1 MASRQAYKRLS
12 KEYKMMTENPP
23 PYIMAVPKEDNIL
36 VWHYV
41 ITGPPETPYEGGQYH
56 GTLVFPHDYPFN
68 PPAIRML
75 TPNGRFKED
84 TRLCLSMSD
93 YHPDT
98 WNPSWSVATILTGLL
113 SFMTTDESSIGTVET
128 SDIAKR
134 KFAAKSKEH
143 NVTRSPIFCHLF
155 PELAEQNRRDIEEA
169 KRKKAETVVPEEH
182 PFQQEEVVRLEE
194 INDPEDRIRARML
207 QQPASDETGS
217 GIISRS
223 LPFVFFSLVAL
234 LVAVCYTRV

>member
-23 PYIMAVPKEDNIL
+23 PYIVAAPKEDNIL

-41 ITGPPETPYEGGQYH
+41 ITGPPETPYEDGQYH
-56 GTLVFPHDYPFN
+56 GTLVFPNDYPFN

-75 TPNGRFKED
+75 TPNGRFREN

-113 SFMTTDESSIGTVET
+113 SFMTTDESSIGTMEST
-128 SDIAKR
+128 DSTKR
-134 KFAAKSKEH
+134 KYAAKSKEH
-143 NVTRSPIFCHLF
+143 NATRSPIFCQIF

-169 KRKKAETVVPEEH
+169 KKRKDETVVEDEH
-182 PFQQEEVVRLEE
+182 PFKQEQVVSLEE
-194 INDPEDRIRARML
+194 INDPEDRIRAQML
-207 QQPASDETGS
+207 QQPAGNGTTSNSIG
-217 GIISRS
+217 RS
-223 LPFVFFSLVAL
+223 LLFVLFSLAAL